1 MKHIVITQRQDY
13 NPLNGETRDA
23 LDISWHF
30 LLKEAGII
38 STLVPNIFDEEASLN
53 EWLENVKPDGIILSG
68 GNDIGEME
76 RRDKTELLLLNYA
89 EKKQMPVL
97 GVCRG
102 MQLMAYRAGANL
114 KEVDGHVRTR
124 HAVKFNDGT
133 TREVNSFHQYEILNI
148 IHEYKCVGYSSDGA
162 IEKIVHKRFPW
173 SAIMWHPEREKP
185 FHIKD
190 IKFLQNIFG
199 S

>member
-13 NPLNGETRDA
+13 NPLNDEIRDA
-23 LDISWHF
+23 LDIAWHY

-38 STLVPNIFDEEASLN
+38 PTLLPNVFAEETSLN
-53 EWLENVKPDGIILSG
+53 EWLDRVEPDGIILSG
-68 GNDIGEME
+68 GNSIGEMD
-76 RRDKTELLLLNYA
+76 RRDKTELLLLDYA

-102 MQLMAYRAGANL
+102 MQLMAHRAGANL
-114 KEVDGHVRTR
+114 KEVDGHVRAR
-124 HAVKFNDGT
+124 HLVKFNDGS
-133 TREVNSFHQYEILNI
+133 TREVNSFHQYEISDALG
-148 IHEYKCVGYSSDGA
+148 EYNCVGYCSDGV

-185 FHIKD
+185 FHIED